1 MAVKKE
7 NTAAIMKN
15 TAGKKSPA
23 KSDLS
28 KFLSEV
34 QQKAYEIYIARQK
47 TGQSG
52 NEMSDWLKAE
62 KEIKSRYKI

>member
-7 NTAAIMKN
+7 KAA
-15 TAGKKSPA
+15 AVKKSPA
-23 KSDLS
+23 RPDLS

-34 QQKAYEIYIARQK
+34 QQKAYEIYLERQK

-62 KEIKSRYKI
+62 KEIKNRYKI